1 MKRFEVW
8 KLASADQEEQLVIVL
23 QSERIDQIRSIIV
36 APLEPTTANLMI
48 EKLTPQI
55 TVWGNPYVA
64 LITLLGAVDRRELV
78 EKVDHAG
85 EFDYEIMAALDRLFT
100 GL

>member
-8 KLASADQEEQLVIVL
+8 KLATGDQPEQLVLVL
-23 QSERIDQIRSIIV
+23 QSERIDQIRTIVV
-36 APLEPTTANLMI
+36 APLRPSTANLVI
-48 EKLTPQI
+48 EKLTPQLSVQG
-55 TVWGNPYVA
+55 TAYVA
-64 LITLLGAVDRRELV
+64 LIPLMSAVDRRELI

-85 EFDYEIMAALDRLFT
+85 QFDYEIMAALDRLFT

>member
-1 MKRFEVW
+1 MKRFEIW
-8 KLASADQEEQLVIVL
+8 TLAAADSVEQLVIVL

-36 APLEPTTANLMI
+36 APLRPAQTNLEI
-48 EKLTPQI
+48 EKLMPRI
-55 TVWGNPYVA
+55 AVSGKPYIV
-64 LITLLGAVDRRELV
+64 LMPLLGAVDRRELV

-85 EFDYEIMAALDRLFT
+85 QFDYEIMAALDRLFT